1 MKQIPIL
8 AALAAA
14 LAANA
19 QFTVRPWTQ
28 DNAPLADRVA
38 ADFKDVKPS
47 GLRKFKRVWTFADA
61 RDEDFVRKLAALNV
75 QNVGARTPEKVA
87 LAKKY
92 GMLPNIGAGAAAG
105 THRQVMT
112 AAETN
117 ALHALNAIVDDPELY
132 AVFLKYC
139 GKD

>member
-1 MKQIPIL
+1 ML
-8 AALAAA
+8 AALVAAA
-14 LAANA
+14 LTANSQSTA
-19 QFTVRPWTQ
+19 RPLTQ
-28 DNAPLADRVA
+28 DDAPLADQA
-38 ADFKDVKPS
+38 ATDIKDVKPS
-47 GLRKFKRVWTFADA
+47 GPRKFKRVWTFADA